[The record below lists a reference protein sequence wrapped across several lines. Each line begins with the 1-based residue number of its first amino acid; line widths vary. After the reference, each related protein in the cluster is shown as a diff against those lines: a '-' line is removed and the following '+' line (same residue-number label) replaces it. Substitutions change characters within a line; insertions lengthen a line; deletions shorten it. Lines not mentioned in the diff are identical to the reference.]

1 MKDNK
6 LIAEFMGLKYYEP
19 FFEVTDES
27 QMEKIEVRKGKVI
40 SFGYMFEPH
49 ELRYHESWAWLMPV
63 VDKIEEM
70 GFTTSIKTSYARIN
84 PREMG
89 RYDNYISFVGFNEGG
104 WHSRNPCPSVDDDID
119 NGYESKGHEIINK
132 RQAIYKAVVVF
143 INWYN
148 KNK

>member
-6 LIAEFMGLKYYEP
+6 LIAEFMGVDKHYEAQSNNMHNQYH
-19 FFEVTDES
+19 V
-27 QMEKIEVRKGKVI
+27 
-40 SFGYMFEPH
+40 GYNIMK
-49 ELRYHESWAWLMPV
+49 V
-63 VDKIEEM
+63 VDKIERL

-132 RQAIYKAVVVF
+132 RQAIYKAVVAF

>member
-1 MKDNK
+1 MNTQENNK
-6 LIAEFMGLKYYEP
+6 MIAEFL
-19 FFEVTDES
+19 
-27 QMEKIEVRKGKVI
+27 GKD
-40 SFGYMFEPH
+40 H
-49 ELRYHESWAWLMPV
+49 ELNQCISAPQYYTEWDWLMPV

>member
-1 MKDNK
+1 MKYNK
-6 LIAEFMGLKYYEP
+6 LIAEFMGVDKHYEAQSNNMHNQYH
-19 FFEVTDES
+19 V
-27 QMEKIEVRKGKVI
+27 
-40 SFGYMFEPH
+40 GYNIMK
-49 ELRYHESWAWLMPV
+49 V
-63 VDKIEEM
+63 VDKIERL

-132 RQAIYKAVVVF
+132 RQAIYKAVVAF